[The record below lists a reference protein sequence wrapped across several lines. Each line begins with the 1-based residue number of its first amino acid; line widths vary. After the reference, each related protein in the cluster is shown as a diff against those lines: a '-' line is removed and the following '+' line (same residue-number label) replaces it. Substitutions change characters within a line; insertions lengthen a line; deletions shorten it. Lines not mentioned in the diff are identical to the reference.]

1 MAEKISY
8 ERYRIIMRH
17 DFIDDQGKSY
27 EIDDPLSVD
36 YMILRGEKYGMPM
49 PLLINEMMDKLKKAL
64 FDLANKEGGEE
75 YGKPFR

>member
-1 MAEKISY
+1 MAKKIPF

-17 DFIDDQGKSY
+17 EYVDDQGKSY

-64 FDLANKEGGEE
+64 IDLANKGG
-75 YGKPFR
+75 